1 MSCSSGIGACLC
13 RWPSVSTAATMATT
27 SSSRMAWCRRR
38 RGSGSTSGLSLLMKR
53 RCTWTGSSRWVQLDV
68 QIGLQHAS
76 LSCSGQGG
84 LSTSSPHPTEGV
96 KDAEELPMV
105 GVKHLLSMGCPQLTF
120 WNQNLNFR
128 KIFENSKSCDWSL
141 LVLITFDCPDADVT
155 MQDFTC
161 PG

>member
-1 MSCSSGIGACLC
+1 MA
-13 RWPSVSTAATMATT
+13 TAAMMAATP
-27 SSSRMAWCRRR
+27 SSRVAWCRSGGRR
-38 RGSGSTSGLSLLMKR
+38 RRSPSSLSLKVRR
-53 RCTWTGSSRWVQLDV
+53 RCTWAGSSRWAQLDV
-68 QIGLQHAS
+68 QVGRQQSS
-76 LSCSGQGG
+76 LGGGGQGG
-84 LSTSSPHPTEGV
+84 LSTSSPHPGV
-96 KDAEELPMV
+96 KEAEELPMV

-161 PG
+161 PGSRSIWKIAVARM